1 MKKKELQIASQM
13 LELNPAAA
21 LLLDARRN
29 GLSVVSANQA
39 LAELTGF
46 SVAEM
51 IDQPWRRFSASD
63 SQPFKES
70 NEHNSDGS
78 DDAPGSRLLSR
89 NHQNNSDGVK
99 INFSPIYDERSKLT
113 AWYGVAAELPAN
125 GQTGINTPLSTE
137 DVSLATR
144 KRAGRDLATGL
155 LNTETFAAALQRE
168 WLNGAR
174 EQRELSSIVVHV
186 DYFSEYR
193 DVFGKHAGDA
203 CLRKVASAI
212 TGSLRRSADVSARLD
227 DDSFVV
233 LLSDTSAEHA
243 AVVAERIAS
252 KVRRLGVHHPRSKVA
267 RFVTVSHGIAAVVPG
282 WEGGSDALLNKARA
296 AFSNSDDGSA
306 QNSGSILSA

>member
-243 AVVAERIAS
+243 DAQTP
-252 KVRRLGVHHPRSKVA
+252 RL
-267 RFVTVSHGIAAVVPG
+267 
-282 WEGGSDALLNKARA
+282 
-296 AFSNSDDGSA
+296 
-306 QNSGSILSA
+306 